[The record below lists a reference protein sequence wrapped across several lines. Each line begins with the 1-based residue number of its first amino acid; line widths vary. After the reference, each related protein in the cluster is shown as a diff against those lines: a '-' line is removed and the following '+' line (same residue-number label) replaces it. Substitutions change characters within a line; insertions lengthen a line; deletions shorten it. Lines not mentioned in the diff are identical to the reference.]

1 MTIKIIFLIFFL
13 VLILWFTI
21 FACILVLW
29 PIITGF
35 KKAPYVPSF
44 DYHLKIMK
52 HHLKFKKW
60 ASIVD
65 LGCGDGKALRFFAKE
80 FGLKGTW
87 YDLNPFVIWYGKVV
101 NRLLW
106 FTTIDLIRLDLKKA
120 KLDHYDYVYI
130 YLWPEQLV
138 FLEDWLFEHIT
149 KNCIVVSNSFTFVKH
164 IPFKTLEDTNNK
176 KIIYLY
182 RK

>member
-21 FACILVLW
+21 FSCILVLW
-29 PIITGF
+29 PLITGF

-52 HHLKFKKW
+52 HHLKLKKW
-60 ASIVD
+60 ATIVD
-65 LGCGDGKALRFFAKE
+65 LWCGDGKALRFFAKE

-87 YDLNPFVIWYGKVV
+87 YDLNPFVIWYGKVF
-101 NRLLW
+101 NRLFW
-106 FTTIDLIRLDLKKA
+106 FSDISLYKANLKKA
-120 KLDHYDYVYI
+120 QLSHYDYIYL
-130 YLWPEQLV
+130 YLWPEQLISI
-138 FLEDWLFEHIT
+138 EDWMFEHVS
-149 KNCIVVSNSFTFVKH
+149 KDCIIISNSFTFMKH
-164 IPFKTLEDTNNK
+164 KPFDIIHDESGK
-176 KIIYLY
+176 KVIYLY